1 MQLIFFTIR
10 TILTVW
16 IKTWSSDRKY

>member
-1 MQLIFFTIR
+1 MQSIFLTIR

-16 IKTWSSDRKY
+16 IKTWSSDRKD